1 MKYSPQHYDAWRLAT
16 PEEHFWRSDDICE
29 RCEGP
34 LDDSGDED
42 HCSMCLEE
50 VRAEG
55 KRGRVGK

>member
-1 MKYSPQHYDAWRLAT
+1 MDYSPSHYDTWKLST
-16 PEEHFWRSDDICE
+16 PEEHFGWSDEVCE
-29 RCEGP
+29 RCGGVW
-34 LDDSGDED
+34 DADFGED